1 LYKYVDPSKEAVMSV
16 CAECVWDYEGTCQIG
31 MIENDPTCELYSE
44 LSKEN
49 IAAAVAF
56 LYGEEDEDA
65 DMAG

>member
-1 LYKYVDPSKEAVMSV
+1 MSV